1 MSTVSDVMTNNS
13 YTTPE
18 KSYKNNALGAD
29 LLTPHATLPHTN
41 TEIPMKVQPII
52 GDSISQKKKMACD
65 RI

>member
-29 LLTPHATLPHTN
+29 LLTPHATPSTHKYRNTYESPTN
-41 TEIPMKVQPII
+41 YRGLHLT
-52 GDSISQKKKMACD
+52 KKENGM
-65 RI
+65 